1 MRSFLTMLGIIIGVA
16 AVIILVGLVNGQ
28 MSYMTES
35 FSGMG
40 TNQITV
46 NLVNLSTRSVSADQM
61 YEFYEDN
68 EQYFG
73 QMSPSVSVNGTVKSG
88 NESLTSTSIT
98 GVSEEYLDLKSQ
110 ELQAGRFIQYS
121 DILSRQKVCVIGYY
135 LANELYGGASKALG
149 QTLKVNGQ
157 AYDIVGCVER
167 QTSESDNV
175 D

>member
-68 EQYFG
+68 EY
-73 QMSPSVSVNGTVKSG
+73 
-88 NESLTSTSIT
+88 TS
-98 GVSEEYLDLKSQ
+98 DRCRP
-110 ELQAGRFIQYS
+110 A
-121 DILSRQKVCVIGYY
+121 
-135 LANELYGGASKALG
+135 
-149 QTLKVNGQ
+149 
-157 AYDIVGCVER
+157 
-167 QTSESDNV
+167 
-175 D
+175 